1 MLVLRVLALLV
12 VVTIGAALATY
23 LFTRDHR
30 YLRLAWQVFKYSVIV
45 ALLILV
51 LMALERLL
59 VAL

>member
-1 MLVLRVLALLV
+1 VLVLRILALLV
-12 VVTIGAALATY
+12 VVTIGASAAAFLAT
-23 LFTRDHR
+23 RDRR
-30 YLRLAWQVFKYSVIV
+30 YLRFAWQTFKYSVIV